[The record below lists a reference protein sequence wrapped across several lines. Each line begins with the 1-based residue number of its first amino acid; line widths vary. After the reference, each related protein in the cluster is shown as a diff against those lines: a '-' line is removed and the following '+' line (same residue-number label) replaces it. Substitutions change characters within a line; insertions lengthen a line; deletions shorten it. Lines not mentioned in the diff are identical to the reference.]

1 MKRTPAVLLSCLLL
15 ASTLVAKAPLSK
27 IKIEGADLAVP
38 IEITD
43 ANVLADFNVWSGPG
57 TGWAANG
64 VTHWDSS
71 SESFIVSWS
80 RKVTERLKK
89 SRHYQVSFYA
99 RFPEE
104 RLIYVVSYEF
114 DPATAT
120 GYVHLPGK
128 NEHWY
133 NLNVRTI
140 FHGVEGNWFCARS
153 AWDDLAMPL
162 ITQARMP
169 GLD

>member
-1 MKRTPAVLLSCLLL
+1 MKRTPAVLLSCLVL
-15 ASTLVAKAPLSK
+15 ASTLLAKAPLSK
-27 IKIEGADLAVP
+27 IKIEGTDLAVP

-80 RKVTERLKK
+80 QKVTEPFKK
-89 SRHYQVSFYA
+89 LQHYQVSFYA

-104 RLIYVVSYEF
+104 RLIYE
-114 DPATAT
+114 
-120 GYVHLPGK
+120 
-128 NEHWY
+128 
-133 NLNVRTI
+133 TI
-140 FHGVEGNWFCARS
+140 FHGVEENWFRARS

-169 GLD
+169 GLE